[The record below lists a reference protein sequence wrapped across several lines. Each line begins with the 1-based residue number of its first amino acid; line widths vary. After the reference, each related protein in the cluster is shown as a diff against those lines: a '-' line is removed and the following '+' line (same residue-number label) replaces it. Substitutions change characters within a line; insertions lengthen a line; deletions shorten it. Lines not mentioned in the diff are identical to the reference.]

1 VSAAEGDAGSL
12 RPRQVAA
19 DSRDP
24 GLDPYRGVRD
34 ADLRGRDGLACI
46 ETARVVRR
54 FLAACIRARDA
65 GCAAGFGC
73 EPRSV
78 LCDARTLP
86 GLAPLLERLPGV
98 DTFVAPDADA
108 VTAISGYALHSG
120 ALAIARRLPEP
131 AAESLGAAGGTV
143 ACCEGIV
150 HTDNLGAI
158 FRNAASFGA
167 SGVLLSP
174 GASDPLLRK
183 TIRVSMG
190 RVFDVPW
197 ARAVRWPDDLRMLRE
212 RHGFRIVAAE
222 DVQGA
227 VDVAEIAPRDRT
239 LIVFGAEGAGVSREV
254 LAMADLVARIPMST
268 QGGALADDPPSLN
281 AAVASAV
288 MLDRLCER
296 RKMQPGYIFHGKM

>member
-1 VSAAEGDAGSL
+1 MSAAIH
-12 RPRQVAA
+12 PA
-19 DSRDP
+19 DPADRR
-24 GLDPYRGVRD
+24 LDPYRAVRD

-46 ETARVVRR
+46 ETERVVRR
-54 FLAACIRARDA
+54 FLAAWIRGRTA
-65 GCAAGFGC
+65 GRTHAAAC
-73 EPRSV
+73 EPSSV

-86 GLAPLLERLPGV
+86 RLEPLLAQLDGV
-98 DTFVAPDADA
+98 DCFVAPDADA
-108 VTAISGYALHSG
+108 VTAISGYGLHSG

-131 AAESLGAAGGTV
+131 PADALGARGGTV

-150 HTDNLGAI
+150 HTDNLGAV

-167 SGVLLSP
+167 AGVLLSP

-197 ARAVRWPDDLRMLRE
+197 ARAARWPDDLRALRE

-222 DVQGA
+222 DVPGA
-227 VDVAEIAPRDRT
+227 ADVADVPRTERT
-239 LIVFGAEGAGVSREV
+239 VIVFGAEGAGVSREV
-254 LAMADLVARIPMST
+254 LAMADAVARIPMST
-268 QGGALADDPPSLN
+268 HDGALADDPPSLN

-288 MLDRLCER
+288 MLDRLCAR
-296 RKMQPGYIFHGKM
+296 